1 MSHKN
6 RTAAKV
12 DANQPGI
19 VGTLRHMGCSVE
31 INKDDILI
39 GLQGL
44 TFWYELKS
52 ENALKANGTINEK
65 AIRDIQKAIRS
76 TWRGHYKIVSSLK
89 QIIDDMNETFK
100 RCGLRTVKIR

>member
-1 MSHKN
+1 MSKN
-6 RTAAKV
+6 RYGKKI

-31 INKDDILI
+31 LDKDDILI
-39 GLQGL
+39 GFQGL
-44 TFWYELKS
+44 TFWFELKDDRALDKNGNIKES
-52 ENALKANGTINEK
+52 EIKPNQKIL
-65 AIRDIQKAIRS
+65 RD
-76 TWRGHYKIVSSLK
+76 TWRGHYRLVSSLK